1 MHIERVRS
9 DRCQVMHL
17 GGITVG
23 VSEPR

>member
-1 MHIERVRS
+1 MHIEQVRS